1 MKNGLRGL
9 KIFPE
14 NIRGLKIFGKP
25 VRGLKIFG
33 KPVRGLK
40 IFVKPVRGLKNFGFF
55 PENPPTGYPDLKM
68 TSPLGTFRHITLN
81 MAMTGVHLYRR
92 I

>member
-40 IFVKPVRGLKNFGFF
+40 NFGLF

-68 TSPLGTFRHITLN
+68 THP
-81 MAMTGVHLYRR
+81 
-92 I
+92 

>member
-1 MKNGLRGL
+1 MKTGLRGL

-25 VRGLKIFG
+25 VRGLK
-33 KPVRGLK
+33 
-40 IFVKPVRGLKNFGFF
+40 NFGLF

-68 TSPLGTFRHITLN
+68 TRP
-81 MAMTGVHLYRR
+81 
-92 I
+92 

>member
-14 NIRGLKIFGKP
+14 NIRVLKIFGKP
-25 VRGLKIFG
+25 VRGLKFFG

-40 IFVKPVRGLKNFGFF
+40 NFSLF
-55 PENPPTGYPDLKM
+55 PENPPTWYPDLKM
-68 TSPLGTFRHITLN
+68 TNPLGLS
-81 MAMTGVHLYRR
+81 
-92 I
+92 

>member
-9 KIFPE
+9 KIYPE

-25 VRGLKIFG
+25 VRGLKFFG

-40 IFVKPVRGLKNFGFF
+40 NFSLF

-68 TSPLGTFRHITLN
+68 TRP
-81 MAMTGVHLYRR
+81 
-92 I
+92 